1 MSDSG
6 QYQYYEAER
15 EIPVRDTSGRG
26 QSPSGRLTP
35 GGRVSQGRGPTVSA
49 GARAPS
55 KYKLAKD
62 QLNIQVGIYANS
74 ETQIILHIQESSMGG
89 MWVASPTFLQVEN

>member
-1 MSDSG
+1 MNESG

-35 GGRVSQGRGPTVSA
+35 GGRVSQGRGPTMSA

-55 KYKLAKD
+55 KYNYDNGLR
-62 QLNIQVGIYANS
+62 LLRIN
-74 ETQIILHIQESSMGG
+74 
-89 MWVASPTFLQVEN
+89 